1 MKLSEIIAKNA
12 KNGEKSIII
21 GSVLTLIIGIMLT
34 FYPGG
39 SISLMT
45 KIISIGLM
53 LVGIYELIMF
63 FKQSKEERLGNASFS
78 LGVIIFAIGLYI
90 FINDSALT
98 SFIFKI
104 IGIMVCIKSVYKIQ
118 LALSVKDYS
127 PSWKYALVSG
137 IVVLSIGIVMI
148 FYSGE
153 FANTIATI
161 IGLCLMVSSIY
172 EIIESLSMIK
182 KINTTTKAIDAVF
195 IEKK

>member
-1 MKLSEIIAKNA
+1 MNIKEKIINSAKKGEKGIIASA
-12 KNGEKSIII
+12 ILTLVVGVMLAIYPGDTLSIITKVIGAFLMGYGIMQLINYFKDAKEDRI
-21 GSVLTLIIGIMLT
+21 GS
-34 FYPGG
+34 
-39 SISLMT
+39 
-45 KIISIGLM
+45 
-53 LVGIYELIMF
+53 
-63 FKQSKEERLGNASFS
+63 ASFAM
-78 LGVIIFAIGLYI
+78 GIIQFAVGLYI

>member
-1 MKLSEIIAKNA
+1 
-12 KNGEKSIII
+12 
-21 GSVLTLIIGIMLT
+21 
-34 FYPGG
+34 
-39 SISLMT
+39 
-45 KIISIGLM
+45 
-53 LVGIYELIMF
+53 
-63 FKQSKEERLGNASFS
+63 
-78 LGVIIFAIGLYI
+78 
-90 FINDSALT
+90 
-98 SFIFKI
+98 
-104 IGIMVCIKSVYKIQ
+104 MVCIKSVYKIQ